1 MRLELDDGQVELLRE
16 VLDVTLRDLR
26 YEIAD
31 TDNSR
36 FRDELKEREQA
47 LRDLLIPLGGPLP
60 D

>member
-1 MRLELDDGQVELLRE
+1 MLLELDEGQVGLLRE
-16 VLDVTLRDLR
+16 VLDITLRDLR

-47 LRDLLIPLGGPLP
+47 LRDLLAPLGGPLP